1 MASRV
6 YGSPGVQSAN
16 RLPSLAIRS
25 SNWQRWLTA
34 GISLALLVTILTRL
48 DEFGFRQAFSVLPA
62 TPAFWLSFAAY
73 YLALPGSEWLIFRRL
88 WTLPASGIVPLLRK
102 LVSNEVLLGYSG
114 EAYFYAWARSHAKL
128 VAAPFGA
135 IKDVSILSA
144 LAGNL
149 VTLAMLGLAWP
160 LLANVAPQLHGKTI
174 FVSTAVMLGSS
185 MAILLFRGRLFSLDR
200 AALRSVFSLHLLR
213 LAVTT
218 VLSGVMWHLALPEI
232 SIAWLVLLATLQLLV
247 TRLPLI
253 PSKDLVFANLAVFL
267 VGHDNAVTIVVAM
280 IAASI
285 LATHLLVGG
294 AVALFDV
301 PAGAPLKAATSGQS
315 SRGVRCE

>member
-6 YGSPGVQSAN
+6 YVSSGVQAEN

-34 GISLALLVTILTRL
+34 GISLALLITILTRL

-62 TPAFWLSFAAY
+62 TPAFWLAFAAY
-73 YLALPGSEWLIFRRL
+73 YFALPGSEWLIFRRL
-88 WTLPASGIVPLLRK
+88 WALPASGIVPLLRK

-144 LAGNL
+144 LSGNL
-149 VTLAMLGLAWP
+149 VTLAMLVLAWP
-160 LLANVAPQLHGKTI
+160 LLANVAPDLHGKTI
-174 FVSTAVMLGSS
+174 FISTAVMLGSS
-185 MAILLFRGRLFSLDR
+185 VAILLFRGRLFSLER
-200 AALRSVFSLHLLR
+200 SALRHVFSLHLLR
-213 LAVTT
+213 LAATT
-218 VLSGVMWHLALPEI
+218 LLSGVMWHLALPEI
-232 SIAWLVLLATLQLLV
+232 SLTWLVLLATLQLLV

-267 VGHDNAVTIVVAM
+267 IGHDNAVTMVVAM
-280 IAASI
+280 IAASL
-285 LATHLLVGG
+285 LATHLVVGMI
-294 AVALFDV
+294 VALPDLL
-301 PAGAPLKAATSGQS
+301 ARRAT
-315 SRGVRCE
+315 